1 MSYPLIGG
9 HYFLI
14 LFFLVL
20 LSFLYLFDL
29 CGKGMKKSN
38 CDEVISILLCSLYRD
53 VMQECFILAM
63 FLNNSVLFVYSR
75 PCTRPQSSLSPYIF
89 DRSFRI
95 ACKSY
100 RISLVQELLFVIML
114 SLSLCFQII
123 TTNHG
128 RIHSSKS
135 MRENGYGVM
144 EKISLKNHRVGLLKQ
159 FHQTASRPSKNKD
172 S

>member
-38 CDEVISILLCSLYRD
+38 CNKVISILLCSLYRD

-63 FLNNSVLFVYSR
+63 FLNNSALFVYSR
-75 PCTRPQSSLSPYIF
+75 PCTRPQSSLSPYILTKVSELNVSHSDF
-89 DRSFRI
+89 TCSKITFCHHAFSF
-95 ACKSY
+95 S
-100 RISLVQELLFVIML
+100 ML
-114 SLSLCFQII
+114 SNYYNQPWEEAFL
-123 TTNHG
+123 
-128 RIHSSKS
+128 
-135 MRENGYGVM
+135 
-144 EKISLKNHRVGLLKQ
+144 
-159 FHQTASRPSKNKD
+159 
-172 S
+172 

>member
-29 CGKGMKKSN
+29 CGKGIKKSN

-53 VMQECFILAM
+53 VMQECFVLAM

-75 PCTRPQSSLSPYIF
+75 PCTRPQSSLSPYI
-89 DRSFRI
+89 
-95 ACKSY
+95 
-100 RISLVQELLFVIML
+100 
-114 SLSLCFQII
+114 

-128 RIHSSKS
+128 RIHSYES

-144 EKISLKNHRVGLLKQ
+144 EKIGLKNRRVGLLTQ
-159 FHQTASRPSKNKD
+159 FHQTASCPSKNK
-172 S
+172 

>member
-53 VMQECFILAM
+53 VMQECFVLAM
-63 FLNNSVLFVYSR
+63 FLNNSVLFIYSR
-75 PCTRPQSSLSPYIF
+75 PCTRPQSSLSPYILTEV
-89 DRSFRI
+89 S
-95 ACKSY
+95 
-100 RISLVQELLFVIML
+100 ELHVSHIGFHLFKNYFL
-114 SLSLCFQII
+114 TSCFLFLYAFKLLRL
-123 TTNHG
+123 TMG
-128 RIHSSKS
+128 
-135 MRENGYGVM
+135 GY
-144 EKISLKNHRVGLLKQ
+144 IPLNQ
-159 FHQTASRPSKNKD
+159 
-172 S
+172 

>member
-53 VMQECFILAM
+53 VMQECFVLAM

-75 PCTRPQSSLSPYIF
+75 SCTRPQSSLSPYTLTKVSELHVSHIEF
-89 DRSFRI
+89 HSFKNYFLTSCFLFLY
-95 ACKSY
+95 AFK
-100 RISLVQELLFVIML
+100 LLRLTMGGSIPMN
-114 SLSLCFQII
+114 Q
-123 TTNHG
+123 
-128 RIHSSKS
+128 
-135 MRENGYGVM
+135 
-144 EKISLKNHRVGLLKQ
+144 
-159 FHQTASRPSKNKD
+159 
-172 S
+172 

>member
-53 VMQECFILAM
+53 VMQECFVLAM

-75 PCTRPQSSLSPYIF
+75 PCTRPQSSLSPYTLTEV
-89 DRSFRI
+89 S
-95 ACKSY
+95 
-100 RISLVQELLFVIML
+100 ELHVSHIGFHLFKNYFLTSCFLFLYAFKLLRL
-114 SLSLCFQII
+114 SIPMNQ
-123 TTNHG
+123 
-128 RIHSSKS
+128 
-135 MRENGYGVM
+135 
-144 EKISLKNHRVGLLKQ
+144 
-159 FHQTASRPSKNKD
+159 
-172 S
+172 